1 MSWKQYGGL
10 RNIETNRKITT
21 NTVIADEIILKNSYI
36 GGFTINGILDVTG
49 KAIIQGNLEVNGLIT
64 SSDISLNNIH
74 VYEESFFNGNSF
86 FKTNIDVTK
95 NAMIGNNLNVN
106 NNAFIK
112 NNLTV
117 GNILYLNNDQFIY
130 GNEIGLG
137 INNLHP
143 TFELDICSNNMDGL
157 KIRSTQLINRNILSS
172 NLQNKGLTLTTSNVD
187 DDGGG
192 TNIHLDFFVVNDI
205 SFGDNVEGDAY
216 IKYKSIGD
224 LELNATNHVLVLSK
238 MSVSNREDEAHEP
251 IFEEALTVY
260 DENYNDIYKPEYY
273 NDQTEST
280 GNALTLVALNNNSN
294 TFFRIVTPEKKG
306 LSIGGGCHPSDH
318 SRSMG
323 TIGTTDICGN
333 YTQNMMIVSGTNPV
347 KYNSTLGLNNYKPLV
362 DDYVMDING
371 PVHIDN
377 GNITVI
383 NKVQYQIYSIAVSPY
398 KNFVIAVGS
407 STDISG
413 SYVDVS
419 GVSKYRQQITIS
431 YDYGKTW
438 ILKSLSSDA
447 FGSGNEKNNYTL
459 NNVFIYDN
467 SYAFIV
473 GNRRTLIYTMDGGK
487 TWANTLF
494 QDVNTNTITELY
506 NFQQIIVTM
515 DSTTITFYITGL
527 NSQNIPFYY
536 NYTVSKIS
544 NNAIFLDGNNITLPI
559 ISNTLYTFTN
569 ASLVLNAFD
578 INSSGKPY
586 FATNSGIQTQTT
598 PNTLTRISNTT
609 KKYNSIKWNN
619 NTMIAVGTNVI
630 SRYDGTTFIDISF
643 SNIIFN
649 SLYTFNDLFS
659 FTIANNTT
667 MYVTKDGGYTW
678 NTPSIFEINQSGKEL
693 LITDPSNLLSN
704 IIMTDDNTFLL
715 TNTTST
721 YSNTKL
727 GKSNIINCFFP
738 NMCNR
743 INNHILDLSGNMRI
757 NGDIILSDGG
767 KIITLDNTFYLLNE
781 TVKYLKIGNE
791 SREIT
796 IGNAIAGNTNIQNN
810 LNVALNTFMN
820 GSLTINGIQTIKNA
834 TESGNISN
842 GAFVVNG
849 GVGIQ
854 KNTNIG
860 GNLIVNKT
868 SAFNDI
874 STFNSNAFMNGNLL
888 ITANTISSS
897 STTGS
902 FVTYGGVGIG
912 QGLNVSKNA
921 VISGNLTV
929 NANTILNNVS
939 IISSTASTS
948 TNTGALTVLGG
959 VGIGGKLNIN
969 DTLYVGQSGSFNTDV
984 NVNGKLNAG
993 VITIQNY
1000 PLNYYYVDLATQQ
1013 DINGVKTFNNDMII
1027 KSTTTS
1033 ANVYTG
1039 GLTVYGGVGIAKN
1052 LNVGNDISSNGSMYV
1067 SGNISIGN
1075 NITTTG
1081 ILTVNNSTQSAN
1093 INSGSIITTGGA
1105 GITKDLNVGGNIN
1118 IGKNTNVNGSTNIYG
1133 NTSLF
1138 GNLYV
1143 NNNVSIGK
1151 QNPSVAL
1158 DVSGSINASGIIK
1171 TNNIQSQSSGIVNIA
1186 YNDDTITNSINIG
1199 NYNPSSVLSV
1209 NARTIQIGKTTTNDV
1224 RPVISIGNPLE
1235 STSSTINIGGQNDVV
1250 NIKGKVNIAGDTKAV
1265 SDIVVYSKVAV
1276 FNIDQSGSQ
1285 YVNLNYNVVGNTY
1298 SSDGAGI
1305 WINDLSVNNIGQFVV
1320 TADLNGYLFKAPT
1333 YYNNTSYNTEQAIS
1347 SNPQYYTNNPQ
1358 FPSQNIVRLDVN
1370 ALKTNNSASIVI
1382 LKPSTDNQTRYTI
1395 TTSQIDLS
1403 NVLLKDKDSISY
1415 PNTQVINTKLLVNN
1429 DFTITGNSTINGNST
1444 VQGIS
1449 NFVGNI
1455 YSNNFTYLKYAGI
1468 NKTSVIQNTTL
1479 DVNGNVIM
1487 SKLGIGTNS
1496 VNAQPNSLEVQG
1508 NIYQTSGGFIWQF

>member
-64 SSDISLNNIH
+64 SNDISLNTIH
-74 VYEESFFNGNSF
+74 VYEESFFNGNSL

-106 NNAFIK
+106 NNAFIN

-117 GNILYLNNDQFIY
+117 GNVLYLNNHQFIY

-205 SFGDNVEGDAY
+205 SFGTSVQGDAY
-216 IKYKSIGD
+216 IKYKSRGD
-224 LELNATNHVLVLSK
+224 LELNATNHVLALSR
-238 MSVSNREDEAHEP
+238 MSVSNRPDEAHEN
-251 IFEEALTVY
+251 IFEEALIVY
-260 DENYNDIYKPEYY
+260 DENNNDIYKPEYY

-280 GNALTLVALNNNSN
+280 GNALTLVALDNNSN

-306 LSIGGGCHPSDH
+306 LSIGGGCYPSDH

-323 TIGTTDICGN
+323 TIGLTDICGN
-333 YTQNMMIVSGTNPV
+333 YTQNMMIVSGTNPA
-347 KYNSTLGLNNYKPLV
+347 KYNSTLGVNNYKPLV

-371 PVHIDN
+371 PTHIDN

-383 NKVQYQIYSIAVSPY
+383 NKTQYQINSIAVSPY

-407 STDISG
+407 SIDISG

-419 GVSKYRQQITIS
+419 GVSNYRQKIAIS

-473 GNRRTLIYTMDGGK
+473 GNRRTLIYTIDGGK
-487 TWANTLF
+487 TWAYTIF

-515 DSTTITFYITGL
+515 DATTITFYITGL
-527 NSQNIPFYY
+527 NSENKPFLYK
-536 NYTVSKIS
+536 YTSPLIIETG
-544 NNAIFLDGNNITLPI
+544 IFLSGGNIVLPI
-559 ISNTLYTFTN
+559 ISNLYTFTN

-578 INSSGKPY
+578 INSSGNPY
-586 FATNSGIQTQTT
+586 FATNSGIQIQTT
-598 PNTLTRISNTT
+598 PTTLTRISDISSN
-609 KKYNSIKWNN
+609 YNRIKWNN

-630 SRYDGTTFIDISF
+630 SRYDGTTFTNVSF

-693 LITDPSNLLSN
+693 LITDPSNQLSN

-721 YSNTKL
+721 YSNTNL

-781 TVKYLKIGNE
+781 NVKYLKIGNE
-791 SREIT
+791 TREIT

-810 LNVALNTFMN
+810 LNVALNTLMN
-820 GSLTINGIQTIKNA
+820 GSLTINGIQNIKNT
-834 TESGNISN
+834 TESGNISS
-842 GAFVVNG
+842 GAFIVNG
-849 GVGIQ
+849 GIGIQ

-860 GNLIVNKT
+860 GNIVVNK
-868 SAFNDI
+868 SSSFNGI

-902 FVTYGGVGIG
+902 LVTYGGVGIG
-912 QGLNVSKNA
+912 QGLNVSKNTI
-921 VISGNLTV
+921 ISGNLNVNTNTTLNTV
-929 NANTILNNVS
+929 NITSNNP
-939 IISSTASTS
+939 STS
-948 TNTGALTVLGG
+948 ASDGALTVVGG
-959 VGIGGKLNIN
+959 VGIRGKLNVDN
-969 DTLYVGQSGSFNTDV
+969 QLYVGLSSTFNN
-984 NVNGKLNAG
+984 NVEVVGILNSSD
-993 VITIQNY
+993 ITIRNK
-1000 PLNYYYVDLATQQ
+1000 PLNFYYVDLTTPQL
-1013 DINGVKTFNNDMII
+1013 INGIKTFNNDII
-1027 KSTTTS
+1027 IQSNS
-1033 ANVYTG
+1033 DSSNVNVG
-1039 GLTVYGGVGIAKN
+1039 AVTVVGGVGITG
-1052 LNVGNDISSNGSMYV
+1052 NVNIGNDISSNGSLYV
-1067 SGNISIGN
+1067 SGNITNGK
-1075 NITTTG
+1075 NITTSG
-1081 ILTVNNSTQSAN
+1081 KIIIQNNSESIN

-1105 GITKDLNVGGNIN
+1105 GIRGNLNVGGNVN
-1118 IGKNTNVNGSTNIYG
+1118 IGKNIIITG
-1133 NTSLF
+1133 NTSLSE
-1138 GNLYV
+1138 NLYV
-1143 NNNVSIGK
+1143 NKNVGIGK

-1158 DVSGSINASGIIK
+1158 DVSGSMNISGILT
-1171 TNNIQSQSSGIVNIA
+1171 TNNIQSPGIINIA
-1186 YNDDTITNSINIG
+1186 YIDDPNTTLINVG
-1199 NYNPSSVLSV
+1199 NYNPSSVLNV
-1209 NARTIQIGKTTTNDV
+1209 NARTIGIGQSTPAVNS
-1224 RPVISIGNPLE
+1224 RINIGNPDNP
-1235 STSSTINIGGQNDVV
+1235 SISSSIYIGG
-1250 NIKGKVNIAGDTKAV
+1250 KADNV
-1265 SDIVVYSKVAV
+1265 TIDGTVKITGGTQQLKDIIVYSKVAV

-1285 YVNLNYNVVGNTY
+1285 YAVLNDGVKGNT
-1298 SSDGAGI
+1298 SSTDGAGI

-1320 TADLNGYLFKAPT
+1320 TRDLNGYLFKAPT
-1333 YYNNTSYNTEQAIS
+1333 YKNTTSYNDESLI
-1347 SNPQYYTNNPQ
+1347 NPP
-1358 FPSQNIVRLDVN
+1358 FPSQNILRLDVN
-1370 ALKTNNSASIVI
+1370 GLVTNNSASIVI
-1382 LKPSTDNQTRYTI
+1382 LTPSNDNQTRYTI

-1403 NVLLKDKDSISY
+1403 NVLLKSKDSISY
-1415 PNTQVINTKLLVNN
+1415 PNTQVISTKLLIDNSFSVTGSSIFRN
-1429 DFTITGNSTINGNST
+1429 DIT
-1444 VQGIS
+1444 VQGNTIFNGNVSS
-1449 NFVGNI
+1449 N
-1455 YSNNFTYLKYAGI
+1455 SLTYLKYAGI
-1468 NKTSVIQNTTL
+1468 NKTNVIENTSL
-1479 DVNGNVIM
+1479 DVNGNVIV
-1487 SKLGIGTNS
+1487 SKLGIGTS
-1496 VNAQPNSLEVQG
+1496 KVNDYPNSLEVQG